1 MNYDKNSFLA
11 GITVGRQLKGW
22 ASVGI
27 QLRGYTPI
35 VRNDKGVYDY
45 FYLDYLYDV
54 DSSLTF
60 GRFISATVIYGSDSG
75 VILPDNI
82 ERVDAHTIKVY
93 AGISS
98 ERRIRVFGSADM
110 GVNFSDGA
118 TVPSYGVGFYVD
130 DVVPYELPYMGDSF
144 QWSLPNVD
152 IGETLGIGLI
162 SFHAMETVPDEGSVS
177 VAQYEYAEAFYIS
190 YT

>member
-22 ASVGI
+22 ASVGT

-60 GRFISATVIYGSDSG
+60 GRFVSATVIYGSDSG

-130 DVVPYELPYMGDSF
+130 DIVPYELPYMGDTF
-144 QWSLPNVD
+144 QLNMPDITPVD
-152 IGETLGIGLI
+152 VLGIGFFPMHGMA
-162 SFHAMETVPDEGSVS
+162 SMADSGAVS
-177 VAQYEYAEAFYIS
+177 IAQYEYSEAFDIS